1 MFIEYLRRNLNK
13 SPWAAWLANDPGRAA
28 TETRNFIAKCFER
41 LEQKTQSQILTRV
54 QKADETDIDALIH
67 ELVAHELLFRMQ
79 LNPKYHP
86 QVGGLT
92 PDFKVSAGRTEFLLD
107 VFLTYNPTRTIFCQ
121 TEYSLGTVD
130 RGDRAKKIA
139 DRISEKSNKYKS
151 TNMPLLLLVFLGDH
165 TLKSSNIEQAAYG
178 ASLGDGNLNE
188 DFPRKLSKLQPPG
201 GVMLPDECASPQH
214 PNLSAVVA
222 CDWFDTLNRQRPGKR
237 SSLLD
242 SASLASKSSFAN
254 WYVLS
259 LSGSRVGTA
268 KRSLLEMGVD

>member
-1 MFIEYLRRNLNK
+1 M
-13 SPWAAWLANDPGRAA
+13 
-28 TETRNFIAKCFER
+28 
-41 LEQKTQSQILTRV
+41 
-54 QKADETDIDALIH
+54 
-67 ELVAHELLFRMQ
+67 
-79 LNPKYHP
+79 
-86 QVGGLT
+86 T

-222 CDWFDTLNRQRPGKR
+222 CDWFDTLNRQRLGKR

-254 WYVLS
+254 WYVWS